1 MERRYCRLVMA
12 DPTEEDDTRVRF
24 TFSSEMPVDRN
35 MGEEILDHSD
45 GAVRLERLND
55 GAPLLFNHDANNYVG
70 VVERAYIED
79 RRGYAVA
86 RYGTSEFAQQI
97 KRDVES
103 GIIRNI
109 SVGYRIIRMGD
120 HNKKI
125 YRVAEWEP
133 LELSFVTI
141 PADPTVGV
149 GRSLVDEEPPII
161 NNMEETMDN
170 PQLSPATVTDNSVE
184 LERERLRTIT
194 ALGVRFNRS
203 DLAEQLIES
212 GRSIDESRSAFLDV
226 LNVQQKPINQQ
237 SGEVDMSKAE
247 QRSYSLLR
255 AINACVS
262 GNWSDAGLEREC
274 SNELE
279 RKIGRGT
286 NGFFVPHSILS
297 TRTTQSTTSY
307 STGGALVATQL
318 ASESFVDL
326 LRNNAILAQLNP
338 TILTGLVGNVDIPRQ
353 TSATTSYWVG
363 ENVDVTGSSAG
374 FDTLSLTPKQ
384 VGNKTTITRLALA
397 QTTPDIEQ
405 ILRNDMAQ
413 QLALAIDSAAIN
425 GTGSSAQPLGLLNTP
440 GVTTVDLPSDTNGAQ
455 IGASNTGLDVFYDLE
470 RTVDIANALNGT
482 LYYVTNPKVVGAIKK
497 IKIGTN
503 YGQSIW
509 SQNML
514 DTTGAVPMIVNGYP
528 IARSNQVP
536 SNLTRGNQ
544 SLSSAL
550 IFGNFSDLIM
560 AMWGGLEVLPN
571 PYGSGYNAGSIELR
585 AIQTIDVA
593 VRRAASF
600 AKCVS
605 ILTP

>member
-1 MERRYCRLVMA
+1 MDEQME
-12 DPTEEDDTRVRF
+12 DNRVRF
-24 TFSSEMPVDRN
+24 TFSSEMPVDRT
-35 MGEEILDHSD
+35 MGEEVLDHSD
-45 GAVRLERLND
+45 GAVRLDRLND
-55 GAPLLFNHDANNYVG
+55 GAPVLFNHDANNYVG
-70 VVERAYIED
+70 VVERAYVED
-79 RRGYAVA
+79 RRGYAIA
-86 RYGTSEFAQQI
+86 RYGSSEFAQQI
-97 KRDVES
+97 KRDVEA

-109 SVGYRIIRMGD
+109 SVGYRILKMGD
-120 HNKKI
+120 HSKNL

-149 GRSLVDEEPPII
+149 GRSLVDEEPPIQPI
-161 NNMEETMDN
+161 TEETMEN
-170 PQLSPATVTDNSVE
+170 PQSTPATVPDNTVE
-184 LERERLRTIT
+184 NERERIRTIS
-194 ALGVRFNRS
+194 ALGTRFNRS

-212 GRSIDESRSAFLDV
+212 GRSVDESRAAFLDV

-237 SGEVDMSKAE
+237 SGEVDMNQNE
-247 QRSYSLLR
+247 RRQYSLIR

-274 SNELE
+274 STELE

-297 TRTTQSTTSY
+297 TRTQSTASY

-353 TSATTSYWVG
+353 TGATTSYWVG
-363 ENVDVTGSSAG
+363 ENTDVTASNAT

-384 VGNKTTITRLALA
+384 VGNRTTITRLALA

-425 GTGSSAQPLGLLNTP
+425 GTGSSSQPLGLLNAA
-440 GVTTVDLPSDTNGAQ
+440 GVTTVDLPSDTNGAA

-470 RTVDIANALNGT
+470 KAVDIANALNGT
-482 LYYVTNPKVVGAIKK
+482 LFYVTNPKVVGAIKK

-509 SQNML
+509 SQNLL
-514 DTTGAVPMIVNGYP
+514 DTTGAVPMVVNGYP
-528 IARSNQVP
+528 VARSNQVP
-536 SNLTRGNQ
+536 STLTKG
-544 SLSSAL
+544 SSSAASAL

-571 PYGSGYNAGSIELR
+571 PYGTGYNAGNIELR
-585 AIQTIDVA
+585 ALQTIDIA
-593 VRRAASF
+593 VRRPASF
-600 AKCVS
+600 AKCAS